1 MKVIKIL
8 VVIFAVL
15 AVVVAAGV
23 FWVSRYLQSP
33 EFKQFVLGAARTA
46 LGADVKINDINVS
59 LFSGVSLQGVTVA
72 NPEGYPGQLFTADA
86 FVLRYRLLPLL
97 SRRGGIEIEE
107 VSIQKPAIELV
118 RGDKGQ
124 WNYEKLAARTEQPTP
139 AGAPTKAPTTT
150 KPSAKPSNFEISLSK
165 LLLTDG
171 NVMISEKT
179 KALLAIMRI
188 NLSSSLTMAAD
199 KLSGSGQA
207 SIGTIDVANRLFVRQ
222 ITSPLNVSADEIQL
236 APLSGKIAG
245 GTVSGDIAVKVV
257 GDLKYTVNLQVRDAD
272 IDTLLQ
278 EAHTKRVMNGKL
290 QATVAFEG
298 TGGLPTM
305 VGNGRAEIVGG
316 KLVEIPLLNQL
327 SFLLQVPALKE
338 LKFDECRVEFSM
350 SNNVMQTPVI
360 RLISPEVQLTGKGSV
375 NLEDYSLNHDM
386 TLALAKGLLANVP
399 KEVRAIFTE
408 RSDGYLILDFRVWG
422 PYDSPKT
429 DLQQRIVKGAAEQL
443 LEKGLQKLLR

>member
-8 VVIFAVL
+8 IIVLAVL
-15 AVVVAAGV
+15 AVVVAAAV

-33 EFKQFVLGAARTA
+33 EFKQFVLGAARSA
-46 LGADVKINDINVS
+46 LGADVKIDNINVS
-59 LFSGVSLQGVTVA
+59 VFSGVSLQGVAVA

-97 SRRGGIEIEE
+97 RRRVEIEE
-107 VSIQKPAIELV
+107 VSLRKPTIELV

-124 WNYEKLAARTEQPTP
+124 WNYEKLTAKAEQPTP
-139 AGAPTKAPTTT
+139 AGAPPKAPTGT
-150 KPSAKPSNFEISLSK
+150 KLSAKSGNFEISLSK
-165 LLLTDG
+165 LLMTDG

-188 NLSSSLTMAAD
+188 DLSSSLTMAAD
-199 KLSGSGQA
+199 KLSGSGKA
-207 SIGTIDVANRLFVRQ
+207 SIGTIDVANCLFVRQ
-222 ITSPLNVSADEIQL
+222 ITSPLKVSADEIQL

-245 GTVSGDIAVKVV
+245 GRVSGDIAVKVV
-257 GDLKYTVNLQVRDAD
+257 GDLKYTVNLQVSDAD

-316 KLVEIPLLNQL
+316 KLAEIPLLNQL
-327 SFLLQVPALKE
+327 SFLLQVPALRD

-408 RSDGYLILDFRVWG
+408 RADGYLTLDFRVWG

-429 DLQQRIVKGAAEQL
+429 DLQQRIIKGAAEQL

>member
-1 MKVIKIL
+1 MKAIKVLII
-8 VVIFAVL
+8 IFAVL
-15 AVVVAAGV
+15 AVMVAAGL

-33 EFKQFVLGAARTA
+33 EFKQFVLGAARA
-46 LGADVKINDINVS
+46 SLGADVKIDNINVS
-59 LFSGVSLQGVTVA
+59 VFSGVSLKGVAVA
-72 NPEGYPGQLFTADA
+72 NPEGYPGQLLTADA

-97 SRRGGIEIEE
+97 RRRVEIEE
-107 VSIQKPAIELV
+107 VSLRKPTIELV
-118 RGDKGQ
+118 RDDKGQ
-124 WNYEKLAARTEQPTP
+124 WNYEKLAAKTEQPTP
-139 AGAPTKAPTTT
+139 AGAPPKAPTST
-150 KPSAKPSNFEISLSK
+150 KPSAKSGNFEISLSK
-165 LLLTDG
+165 LLMTDG
-171 NVMISEKT
+171 NVV
-179 KALLAIMRI
+179 LLSDKNKELLKVQDI

-207 SIGTIDVANRLFVRQ
+207 SIGTIDLANSLFVRQ
-222 ITSPLNVSADEIQL
+222 ITSPLNVSADEIQF
-236 APLSGKIAG
+236 AHLSGKLAG

-316 KLVEIPLLNQL
+316 KLAEIPLLNQL
-327 SFLLQVPALKE
+327 SFLLQVPALRE
-338 LKFDECRVEFSM
+338 LKFDECRMEFST

-360 RLISPEVQLTGKGSV
+360 RLISPEVQITGKGSV

-386 TLALAKGLLANVP
+386 TLALAKDLLAHVP

-408 RSDGYLILDFRVWG
+408 RSDGYLALDFRVWG

-443 LEKGLQKLLR
+443 LQKGLEKLFK